1 MTIYSIVQR
10 LQDFRELYRLSK
22 VLFDFICPQE
32 YGIKDEEKLDIGLLT
47 SLPLAKQILSDI
59 QGMRDNDAAA
69 VVNYF
74 TKESHIYTLLNVIYG
89 SQIPMK
95 IARNALPELDYMSQ
109 IVFELY
115 EADDSNDPSG
125 KKHSIRLSLS
135 PGCHTQD
142 PLDVQLDNDHY
153 IGCIPRIGLTRHLDM
168 DLVTQRLKSRFS
180 RVSLPKKF
188 TPVNISSPLATGL

>member
-1 MTIYSIVQR
+1 M
-10 LQDFRELYRLSK
+10 SK

-47 SLPLAKQILSDI
+47 SLPLAKQIVSDI
-59 QGMRDNDAAA
+59 RNMRGHESAA

-74 TKESHIYTLLNVIYG
+74 TKESHIYTLLNVLYE

-95 IARNALPELDYMSQ
+95 IARNALPELDYLSQ

-115 EADDSNDPSG
+115 EADDPNSASG

-142 PLDVQLDNDHY
+142 PLDVQLDDDHY
-153 IGCIPRIGLTRHLDM
+153 IGCIPRISLTRHLDI
-168 DLVTQRLKSRFS
+168 DLVTQRLKSRFT

-188 TPVNISSPLATGL
+188 TPVNISSPLTSGLG